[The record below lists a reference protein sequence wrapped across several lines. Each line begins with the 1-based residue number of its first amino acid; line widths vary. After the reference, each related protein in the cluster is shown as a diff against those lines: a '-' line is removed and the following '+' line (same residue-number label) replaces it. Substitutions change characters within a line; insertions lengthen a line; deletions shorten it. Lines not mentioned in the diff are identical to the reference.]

1 MHKEHGCAANVTVGV
16 TCDIGACRDSALRN
30 SQKPL
35 GYDAI
40 SSAAESQNGSTHL
53 ISSLFF
59 CGTPTEDYFL
69 IRRAIPHRLNL
80 SLRGTPQPAFFKA
93 LQSTC
98 VRRNGT
104 EIIGSTNL
112 KPKGE
117 KDIKKERSVVE
128 GADCCEST
136 LSG

>member
-59 CGTPTEDYFL
+59 LWHTNRGLFSDQTCDSTQTEFKLERNSSTGFL
-69 IRRAIPHRLNL
+69 QGPSINVCKEKRYGNNRQYKSETKRRKRYKK
-80 SLRGTPQPAFFKA
+80 R
-93 LQSTC
+93 
-98 VRRNGT
+98 
-104 EIIGSTNL
+104 EISSGGSGL
-112 KPKGE
+112 
-117 KDIKKERSVVE
+117 
-128 GADCCEST
+128 
-136 LSG
+136 L